1 MVSVS
6 QVLSPGALGPVTT
19 IAISPQDDN
28 VRIAGTRNG
37 KLFATTTG
45 ANPMTDHT
53 SPAMPQPHPLDPNQR
68 RAVARAVVDPTNANV
83 AFVAFGGYGVLPG
96 QHVWKTLNLAGGAGA
111 WFPAGNGI
119 PDVPV
124 NSLVIDPGAP
134 NIVYAATDIG
144 VYVTVDGGGTWIPY
158 TTGMPRV
165 TVFDLT
171 FQNVVGQRVIRAA
184 THGRGIWE
192 RTPLT
197 VPVKLQGI
205 EVK

>member
-1 MVSVS
+1 MAYVS
-6 QVLSPGALGPVTT
+6 
-19 IAISPQDDN
+19 
-28 VRIAGTRNG
+28 
-37 KLFATTTG
+37 
-45 ANPMTDHT
+45 
-53 SPAMPQPHPLDPNQR
+53 
-68 RAVARAVVDPTNANV
+68 
-83 AFVAFGGYGVLPG
+83 FGGYGVAAG

-111 WFPAGNGI
+111 WFPAGSGI

-134 NIVYAATDIG
+134 NNIYAATDIG
-144 VYVTVDGGGTWIPY
+144 VYVSIDGGGSWIPY

-184 THGRGIWE
+184 THGRGVWE
-192 RTPLT
+192 RTPLP
-197 VPVKLQGI
+197 VPVDLQSF